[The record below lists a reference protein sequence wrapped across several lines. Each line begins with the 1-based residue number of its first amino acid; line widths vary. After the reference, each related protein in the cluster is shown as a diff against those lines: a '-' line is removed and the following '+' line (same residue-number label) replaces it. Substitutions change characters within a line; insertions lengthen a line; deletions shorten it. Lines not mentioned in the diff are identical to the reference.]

1 MIFSFCRIWRN
12 KFGRI
17 DSMNTT
23 LLTEKVLEKG
33 MEFSKIAR
41 LLGIDKMTL
50 YRKLANYEPVT
61 IREAEILKELL
72 DLTNLEA
79 LEIFLG
85 E

>member
-1 MIFSFCRIWRN
+1 
-12 KFGRI
+12 
-17 DSMNTT
+17 MNTT

-33 MEFSKIAR
+33 MEFSKIAL

-61 IREAEILKELL
+61 IREAEILKEIL
-72 DLTNLEA
+72 DLTNMEA

-85 E
+85 R

>member
-1 MIFSFCRIWRN
+1 
-12 KFGRI
+12 
-17 DSMNTT
+17 MNTT

-61 IREAEILKELL
+61 IREAEILKDLL

-79 LEIFLG
+79 LEIFFNR
-85 E
+85 

>member
-1 MIFSFCRIWRN
+1 
-12 KFGRI
+12 
-17 DSMNTT
+17 MNTS

-61 IREAEILKELL
+61 IREAEILKDVL

-79 LEIFLG
+79 LEIFLDRRY
-85 E
+85 

>member
-1 MIFSFCRIWRN
+1 
-12 KFGRI
+12 
-17 DSMNTT
+17 MNTS

-33 MEFSKIAR
+33 IEFSRIAT

-61 IREAEILKELL
+61 IREAEILKDIL

-79 LEIFLG
+79 LEIFLDR
-85 E
+85 